1 MNSKYKVGI
10 SNVKRAVDVAGS
22 DYGSFDLQVIVNNPG
37 QNDDGIVLENFSNLN
52 FDEES
57 DNYLPRRIGD
67 RFITIDSNG
76 KLTTNGDYP
85 NQSSY
90 VYISD
95 FGNLTGI
102 SEELVPMGFGKLSQ
116 PNLSQQ
122 HF

>member
-1 MNSKYKVGI
+1 M
-10 SNVKRAVDVAGS
+10 
-22 DYGSFDLQVIVNNPG
+22 
-37 QNDDGIVLENFSNLN
+37 N
-52 FDEES
+52 FDEDSE
-57 DNYLPRRIGD
+57 NYLPRRIGD
-67 RFITIDSNG
+67 RFITIDSDG

-116 PNLSQQ
+116 PNLSENSGS
-122 HF
+122 FI